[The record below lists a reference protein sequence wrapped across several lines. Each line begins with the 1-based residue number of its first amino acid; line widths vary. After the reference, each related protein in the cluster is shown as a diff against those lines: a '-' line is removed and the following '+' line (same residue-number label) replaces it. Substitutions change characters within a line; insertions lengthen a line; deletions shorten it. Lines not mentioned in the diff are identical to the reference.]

1 MLGLLCTLCLPVCLT
16 RSIQRI
22 GHKYPTPGHNPYTP
36 YSQHPDQQYSV
47 LGTGVPGHIPAD
59 VLCRN
64 PTLHH
69 KREQETSPNPHKNN
83 IVIFLSSGTC
93 IPIRAKSAEKPSY
106 SPETSPQ
113 SVFSAANDRPP
124 ISHLRRPEVEPVRGI
139 NCFSHH
145 LYRHLTHSDLER
157 EAYRDTAKW
166 EVGNSPARMSPATI
180 PKTPAGSLSTGKLT
194 MSPNSCRVSHQPP
207 DRSIGY
213 CSG

>member
-1 MLGLLCTLCLPVCLT
+1 MLIKRFPVHHRQTVGIVKLTAWISGSSSRPKLATACSNLPSALSMLGLLCTLCLPVCLT

-47 LGTGVPGHIPAD
+47 LSTGVPGHIPAD

-113 SVFSAANDRPP
+113 SVFLQPTTARRFP
-124 ISHLRRPEVEPVRGI
+124 ICGVPRL
-139 NCFSHH
+139 
-145 LYRHLTHSDLER
+145 
-157 EAYRDTAKW
+157 
-166 EVGNSPARMSPATI
+166 SP
-180 PKTPAGSLSTGKLT
+180 
-194 MSPNSCRVSHQPP
+194 
-207 DRSIGY
+207 
-213 CSG
+213 SGV